1 MTRVRCHGGPVRQ
14 SVMRPSPWHVH
25 LGEKGRGRQVRIAG
39 GLSDAGGHHD
49 SSVTASRV
57 VCTGRNADHSC
68 SPRFRRPGSVGPAAG
83 QDRTWALGPSGP
95 RASTMKQQVGVL
107 IVLWPS
113 PLAGLRSTGPVWPAR
128 TRMITA
134 PIITP
139 PQGSAPPRRTEPR
152 SAGARR
158 RGRVACPRPAARA
171 AGALR
176 PRATPACAR
185 LSVRCRGPRNLGRKL
200 LGRAGHVDCWGGRE
214 GRDQRLCRT
223 RYNYLLVWAVGCLYN
238 DRSVMSKAYAWRPR
252 MIASQRRKHYYGHD
266 DPNVPPVT
274 VGPDIVS
281 DIYYDIGDC
290 NTPISGYPILY
301 PILTPISGVTRYCIR
316 Y

>member
-83 QDRTWALGPSGP
+83 QDRTWAPGPSGP
-95 RASTMKQQVGVL
+95 RASTMKPQVGVL

-113 PLAGLRSTGPVWPAR
+113 PLAGLGRTGPVGPAR

-176 PRATPACAR
+176 PRATPVCAR

-200 LGRAGHVDCWGGRE
+200 LGQTGHVDCLGGRE
-214 GRDQRLCRT
+214 GG
-223 RYNYLLVWAVGCLYN
+223 A
-238 DRSVMSKAYAWRPR
+238 
-252 MIASQRRKHYYGHD
+252 
-266 DPNVPPVT
+266 
-274 VGPDIVS
+274 
-281 DIYYDIGDC
+281 
-290 NTPISGYPILY
+290 ISGYIVPDITICLFGQSVASTMTDQKC
-301 PILTPISGVTRYCIR
+301 PRRMHGVRG
-316 Y
+316 

>member
-95 RASTMKQQVGVL
+95 RASTMKPQVGVL

-113 PLAGLRSTGPVWPAR
+113 PLAGLGRTGPVWPAR
-128 TRMITA
+128 TRMSTA
-134 PIITP
+134 PINDSGPSSRRRRDRRRLGGPNQDPRAHGAAAGWHARGPRPAP
-139 PQGSAPPRRTEPR
+139 PARSAPGPPR
-152 SAGARR
+152 SAPCSPCG
-158 RGRVACPRPAARA
+158 VAALGTW
-171 AGALR
+171 AGSFW
-176 PRATPACAR
+176 AR
-185 LSVRCRGPRNLGRKL
+185 LVTSTV
-200 LGRAGHVDCWGGRE
+200 WG
-214 GRDQRLCRT
+214 
-223 RYNYLLVWAVGCLYN
+223 V
-238 DRSVMSKAYAWRPR
+238 
-252 MIASQRRKHYYGHD
+252 
-266 DPNVPPVT
+266 
-274 VGPDIVS
+274 
-281 DIYYDIGDC
+281 
-290 NTPISGYPILY
+290 
-301 PILTPISGVTRYCIR
+301 
-316 Y
+316 